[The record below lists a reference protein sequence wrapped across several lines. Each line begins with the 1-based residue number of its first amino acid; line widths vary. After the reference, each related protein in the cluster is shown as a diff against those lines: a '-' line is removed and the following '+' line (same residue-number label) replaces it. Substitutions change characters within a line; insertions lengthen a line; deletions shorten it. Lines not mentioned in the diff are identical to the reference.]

1 MLRKFID
8 KIKNTHFVHDYSLM
22 WPYIRPYWG
31 RALLAVL
38 ITIPI
43 GALDAV
49 IAWALKPYMDVMMI
63 EKSAN
68 TYWIPLM
75 IIAFSAVQGI
85 LTYAASYA
93 NTWVGNRIAA
103 DVKFV
108 RPGDFPGVES
118 PCIGLGKFLK
128 RV

>member
-1 MLRKFID
+1 MLKNFID
-8 KIKNTHFVHDYSLM
+8 RIKNTHFVHDYSLM
-22 WPYIRPYWG
+22 WPYVRPYWG
-31 RALLAVL
+31 RALFAVL

-75 IIAFSAVQGI
+75 IIAFSEGCREEGTFKAGLHHCRDDKWKYRNQKKSQGFI
-85 LTYAASYA
+85 LL
-93 NTWVGNRIAA
+93 R
-103 DVKFV
+103 
-108 RPGDFPGVES
+108 
-118 PCIGLGKFLK
+118 
-128 RV
+128 